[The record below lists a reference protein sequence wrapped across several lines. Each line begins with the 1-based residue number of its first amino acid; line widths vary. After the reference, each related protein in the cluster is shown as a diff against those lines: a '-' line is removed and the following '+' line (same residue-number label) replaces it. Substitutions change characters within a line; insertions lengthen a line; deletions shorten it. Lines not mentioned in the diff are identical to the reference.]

1 MSADLELDD
10 ENRRM
15 LYELGW
21 AVDYDVDDDGQPV
34 VLFDLPSGIVRLT
47 LTQAA
52 GVSTALSLAMMCAVE
67 LAALDR

>member
-21 AVDYDVDDDGQPV
+21 AVDYDVDYGQPV